1 MAEKGIRHVIPRQVG
16 RIRFHCMFCD
26 VPNHVRECCIMGS
39 CHTINRQFL
48 MGDVCRSRN
57 ASLSEH
63 RSAYNGVKSVSEPFC
78 QRLEC
83 RNIGGHN
90 IEVHLYIQLIYQ

>member
-1 MAEKGIRHVIPRQVG
+1 
-16 RIRFHCMFCD
+16 
-26 VPNHVRECCIMGS
+26 
-39 CHTINRQFL
+39 

-63 RSAYNGVKSVSEPFC
+63 RSAYNGVNPFLNLLC

-90 IEVHLYIQLIYQ
+90 TGVSLLSNICKIGTKFIGNMCIIRLYLTYLIYS